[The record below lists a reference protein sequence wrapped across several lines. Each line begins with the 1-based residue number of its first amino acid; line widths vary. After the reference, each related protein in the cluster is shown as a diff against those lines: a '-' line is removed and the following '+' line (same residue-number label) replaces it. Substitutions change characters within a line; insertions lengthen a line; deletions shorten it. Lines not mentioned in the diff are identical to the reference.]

1 MAGTDAVAM
10 FQDILDGVARTGERR
25 EVEAG
30 LVPDR
35 ETWQQLDSRGCVIW
49 VHKGRW
55 WVLPPAGR
63 EERPAA

>member
-1 MAGTDAVAM
+1 MSGTQAVAM
-10 FQDILDGVARTGERR
+10 FQDVLDGVARTGERR

-30 LVPDR
+30 QVPDR

-49 VHKGRW
+49 VNKGRW
-55 WVLPPAGR
+55 WVLPPAGT